1 MADEL
6 TLAREAM
13 NYLSPHFESLLKS
26 SVAAVGKEIPGAVKA
41 LWGKIK
47 DRLGKSAAGKE
58 AVDDLTANPV
68 SEINRDGLKAALAKS
83 LAKEPDFVQELT
95 ELLKQAGAIYNS
107 QHVNINAGNGAT
119 IKVVQQKDPKGNIN
133 M

>member
-1 MADEL
+1 M
-6 TLAREAM
+6 
-13 NYLSPHFESLLKS
+13 
-26 SVAAVGKEIPGAVKA
+26 
-41 LWGKIK
+41 
-47 DRLGKSAAGKE
+47 GKSAAGKE

-95 ELLKQAGAIYNS
+95 ELLKQAGKRFTTAS
-107 QHVNINAGNGAT
+107 TRKRINAGKWSHDENECRSG
-119 IKVVQQKDPKGNIN
+119 QKDPKGNIN

>member
-26 SVAAVGKEIPGAVKA
+26 GVAAVGKEIPGAVKA

-68 SEINRDGLKAALAKS
+68 SEINRDALKAALAKTMT
-83 LAKEPDFVQELT
+83 KEPDFVQELT
-95 ELLKQAGAIYNS
+95 ELLKQAGKVDGGVTIS
-107 QHVNINAGNGAT
+107 VNAGNNST
-119 IKVVQQKDPKGNIN
+119 VKTNVVKGNAGDIN

>member
-6 TLAREAM
+6 TLAQEAL
-13 NYLSPHFESLLKS
+13 NYLTPYLEPLLKS
-26 SVAAVGKEIPGAVKA
+26 GATAVGKEIPGAVKA

-68 SEINRDGLKAALAKS
+68 SQINRDGLKAALAKS
-83 LAKEPDFVQELT
+83 LAKEPDFVRELT
-95 ELLKQAGAIYNS
+95 ELLKQAGKVDGGVTINVNTGINS
-107 QHVNINAGNGAT
+107 TVKTNVVKGNAG
-119 IKVVQQKDPKGNIN
+119 DIN